1 MEIIVAD
8 LFDEV
13 DEELRR
19 DQFNRYWK
27 KYGNFAI
34 AGLVLIVVVTA
45 GVVGW
50 REYTK
55 NQRIHYSEQFTA
67 AVALVQDN
75 KSNEAI
81 DALGAL
87 AQDANIGYATLARF
101 RGAALKAKAGDREG
115 AAAEYDALS
124 KDSGIDKLYSGLA
137 GLYYVLNTIDSGDP
151 EALAARLTPLT
162 DAESPWR
169 FSAREFSALLAIR
182 QGKPDKAAE
191 IYTQLADDAQ
201 TPTGARARA
210 AEMLRALKQ

>member
-1 MEIIVAD
+1 MAD
-8 LFDEV
+8 LFNEI

-27 KYGNFAI
+27 KYGKFAI
-34 AGLVLIVVVTA
+34 AGLILVVVVTA
-45 GVVGW
+45 GIVGW
-50 REYTK
+50 REYEK
-55 NQRIHYSEQFTA
+55 KQRIQYSEQFTN
-67 AVALVQDN
+67 AVALIQDN

-87 AQDANIGYATLARF
+87 AQDANVGYATLARF

-124 KDSGIDKLYSGLA
+124 KDGSIDELYSGLA
-137 GLYYVLNTIDSGDP
+137 GLYYVLNMIDIGDP
-151 EALAARLTPLT
+151 AALAERLTPLT
-162 DAESPWR
+162 DADSPWR
-169 FSAREFSALLAIR
+169 FSARELSALLELR
-182 QGKPDKAAE
+182 QGNPDKAAE
-191 IYTQLADDAQ
+191 IYTQLADDAE

>member
-1 MEIIVAD
+1 MAD

-27 KYGNFAI
+27 QYGKYAI
-34 AGLVLIVVVTA
+34 AGLVLIVVATA
-45 GVVGW
+45 GIVGW

-55 NQRIHYSEQFTA
+55 NQRIQFSEQFTA

-87 AQDANIGYATLARF
+87 AQDANVGYATLARF
-101 RGAALKAKAGDREG
+101 RGAALKAKAGDRDG

-124 KDSGIDKLYSGLA
+124 KDGSIDTLYSGLA

-151 EALAARLTPLT
+151 DALAERLTPLT

-169 FSAREFSALLAIR
+169 FSARELSALLAIR
-182 QGKPDKAAE
+182 RGEPDKAAE